1 MNTKW
6 KPGIAV
12 MCALVAGWACSGER
26 LATVGSAGSQSEQI
40 PARFGFGRP
49 ATPQEIAALDIDI
62 MPDGTGLPAGSGTA
76 AEGAAVYA
84 AKCAACH
91 GASGIEGPST
101 RLVGRDPR
109 EGFPFAND
117 FGYVMT
123 VGNYWPYATT
133 LFDYTRRAMPFG
145 SPGSLG
151 ADEVYGLV
159 AFLLVRNE
167 IIPEDAVMNA
177 ETLLNVVMPARD
189 RFVPDNRKGG
199 PEIR

>member
-1 MNTKW
+1 
-6 KPGIAV
+6 
-12 MCALVAGWACSGER
+12 MCALAAGWACSGER
-26 LATVGSAGSQSEQI
+26 LATIGSAGHQSEQI
-40 PARFGFGRP
+40 PTRFGFGRP
-49 ATPQEIAALDIDI
+49 ATSQEIAALDIDI
-62 MPDGTGLPAGSGTA
+62 MPDGTGLPEGSGTA
-76 AEGAAVYA
+76 AQGAAVYA

-91 GASGIEGPST
+91 GASGVEGPST
-101 RLVGRDPR
+101 RLVGRNPR
-109 EGFPFAND
+109 EGFPFANG

-145 SPGSLG
+145 SPGSLS
-151 ADEVYGLV
+151 ANEVYGLV

-177 ETLLNVVMPARD
+177 ETLPNVVMPARN